1 MGGDI
6 RTAFV
11 PGRHHRG
18 LEGEDPMASRSGL
31 SLRTAWEA
39 VRQTS
44 GTLRIRIHVVSGERV
59 EEYWREGLPASRAD
73 HLRPAG
79 PLLMVGFRA
88 YGDELHI
95 CISRDTPAPAR
106 AILPMVLLKLAGVLW
121 MADRQAP
128 PGTPAQACA
137 LLDGDGRA
145 VYVEQR
151 PRPRICPDARDGRR
165 RHSG

>member
-1 MGGDI
+1 
-6 RTAFV
+6 
-11 PGRHHRG
+11 
-18 LEGEDPMASRSGL
+18 MASRSVR
-31 SLRTAWEA
+31 SLRIAWEM
-39 VRQTS
+39 VRQTA
-44 GTLRIRIHVVSGERV
+44 GTPCIHVVSGEMG
-59 EEYWREGLPASRAD
+59 EEYWRDGVPARRAD

-106 AILPMVLLKLAGVLW
+106 GRAILPLGLLKLAGVLR

-137 LLDGDGRA
+137 LLGGDGRA
-145 VYVEQR
+145 VCVEQR
-151 PRPRICPDARDGRR
+151 PRPGICPAARDGRR
-165 RHSG
+165 RHAG